1 MSESDDTNFESEPYL
16 DQFDFTV
23 TLNGSEYELNESW
36 RDAIERRA
44 ANEYEGNHLFECYWR
59 VATEEDAADEDTI
72 HNTGDPILVI
82 ETEGPMVPWEKL
94 DQLELEEQTPEAF
107 DSVDS
112 GSGSDVDEGNG
123 MRTVK
128 PGEVQDSD
136 EEREK
141 NRTHFEVTPQDF
153 QDVPSPEGEDPE
165 RVPAK
170 PEEFDSPK
178 MVMWVPDNPEI
189 EHSWGAGEAISP
201 MYNWVEWNVQ
211 AKADQPRPA
220 REKDDSHDH
229 YETLAKSHDCEEIDS
244 DASESELSKPETNDE
259 PSGSVKRKGE
269 GWFEGERVGDRWN
282 V

>member
-1 MSESDDTNFESEPYL
+1 MSETDDADFESEPYME
-16 DQFDFTV
+16 QFEFTV
-23 TLNGSEYELNESW
+23 TLNGTEYAVNESW
-36 RDAIERRA
+36 RNSIEKRA
-44 ANEYEGNHLFECYWR
+44 RNEYSENHLFECFWR
-59 VATEEDAADEDTI
+59 VADESDAEESDI
-72 HNTGDPILVI
+72 HQKGDPILVI

-107 DSVDS
+107 DGVDT
-112 GSGSDVDEGNG
+112 GGGSDVDEGNG

-189 EHSWGAGEAISP
+189 EHSWDAGEAISP

-220 REKDDSHDH
+220 REKDSSHDH
-229 YETLAKSHDCEEIDS
+229 FETLAQSHDCEEVGEV
-244 DASESELSKPETNDE
+244 SEQELSDPDTSE
-259 PSGSVKRKGE
+259 PSGSVQRKGKDS
-269 GWFEGERVGDRWN
+269 FEDGKYGGGHWSV
-282 V
+282 